1 MKKYR
6 MSIVSVLLFVVVLV
20 FAYLWHLFTKQDIP
34 FQMLSALLGAAITV
48 IITNLLLNS
57 QTESEFANQKKTKI
71 YEEKLRIYQ
80 EYIKLLCNIVKDKV
94 INDDDYTKLQYQLSL
109 VALHTTDEHYQEIV
123 NQTEELLSKGC
134 PVEKTEESCITNN
147 MMNIVRCF
155 QNELYG
161 DGNTKKKNQTKSEV
175 RGFDSIVAAAKQ
187 YKEKGGIGIHPS
199 DSVADK
205 TTWKEYMKR
214 WEKMGWKKD
223 EGNAEKD
230 YLRFNLEK
238 MGYERDNKG
247 RSRGKVYVDI
257 LFELTYG
264 HYIIRAKGT
273 PHSAVMFQNQYGG
286 FKAGDTWWKVLESP
300 FYEFGKMTLEET
312 FDSTPE
318 LKDKVACWFDNL
330 IKTIMDSRSKGDTVE
345 QN

>member
-1 MKKYR
+1 
-6 MSIVSVLLFVVVLV
+6 MSLISILLFVVVLV
-20 FAYLWHLFTKQDIP
+20 FAYLWHLFTEQDIP

-57 QTESEFANQKKTKI
+57 QTESEFANQKKAKI

-80 EYIKLLCNIVKDKV
+80 EYLKLLCSIVKDKV

-109 VALHTTDEHYQEIV
+109 VALHTTDEHYLEIV

-134 PVEKTEESCITNN
+134 PVERTEEACITKNI
-147 MMNIVRCF
+147 MNIVRCF
-155 QNELYG
+155 QQELYG
-161 DGNTKKKNQTKSEV
+161 DGNTARKDSVV
-175 RGFDSIVAAAKQ
+175 RELDTIVAAAKQ
-187 YKEKGGIGIHPS
+187 YKERGGIGIHPS
-199 DSVADK
+199 DLVADK
-205 TTWKEYMKR
+205 TTWKEYMEK
-214 WEKMGWKKD
+214 WEKTGWKKD

-230 YLRFNLEK
+230 YLRFNLVE
-238 MGYERDNKG
+238 MGYETDNKG

-273 PHSAVMFQNQYGG
+273 PHSALMFQNQYGG
-286 FKAGDTWWKVLESP
+286 FKAGNTWWKVLESP
-300 FYEFGKMTLEET
+300 FYEFEKMTLEET
-312 FDSTPE
+312 FDTSAE

-330 IKTIMDSRSKGDTVE
+330 IDTINRQLLLAGKCQSN
-345 QN
+345 Q